1 MSKEYKQGVVRLWIG
16 PKLTVFLFDPRDIE
30 LILSSQIY
38 IDKSTEY
45 RFFAPWLGEGLLI
58 STGIYTA
65 FFKQLFQGH
74 KFGYYIK
81 LITCSRAQME
91 VPPQNYRP
99 YIPSERAEEFRGPV
113 QRELEACGEEAFE
126 GGRKVL

>member
-1 MSKEYKQGVVRLWIG
+1 MSREYDNGVVRLWIG

-58 STGIYTA
+58 STGE
-65 FFKQLFQGH
+65 GR
-74 KFGYYIK
+74 KFVGGNEKRNLELTI
-81 LITCSRAQME
+81 
-91 VPPQNYRP
+91 NYRL
-99 YIPSERAEEFRGPV
+99 F
-113 QRELEACGEEAFE
+113 
-126 GGRKVL
+126 

>member
-1 MSKEYKQGVVRLWIG
+1 MTFLPKCPVFWPSETFERVCNMSKDFKQGVVRLWIG

-58 STGIYTA
+58 STG
-65 FFKQLFQGH
+65 
-74 KFGYYIK
+74 
-81 LITCSRAQME
+81 
-91 VPPQNYRP
+91 
-99 YIPSERAEEFRGPV
+99 EFHFV
-113 QRELEACGEEAFE
+113 
-126 GGRKVL
+126 

>member
-1 MSKEYKQGVVRLWIG
+1 MSRDYKQGVVRLWIG

-58 STGIYTA
+58 SS
-65 FFKQLFQGH
+65 GH
-74 KFGYYIK
+74 KWRSHRRIIAPTFHLNVLKSFVDLFNENSRHVVKK
-81 LITCSRAQME
+81 LSKE
-91 VPPQNYRP
+91 VGKTFDCHDYM
-99 YIPSERAEEFRGPV
+99 SEATVEI
-113 QRELEACGEEAFE
+113 LLGE
-126 GGRKVL
+126 

>member
-1 MSKEYKQGVVRLWIG
+1 MSREYKQGVVRLWIG

-58 STGIYTA
+58 STGG
-65 FFKQLFQGH
+65 L
-74 KFGYYIK
+74 
-81 LITCSRAQME
+81 E
-91 VPPQNYRP
+91 NYKGMKWA
-99 YIPSERAEEFRGPV
+99 SF
-113 QRELEACGEEAFE
+113 L
-126 GGRKVL
+126 LN